1 MTSSLERVVAQKKE
15 AIEAVMDMFERG
27 AEVLASAVGELFPLC
42 EAAAPVLR
50 LALDNVQSKEVFYV
64 KEQFLT
70 VRNKLDVLSTQ
81 LEDIDCEIKKG
92 RLDSQYFAV
101 EENIRNQ
108 FRKYVDIIEAKQQFR
123 EVKTRLFLEHF
134 TKTGGDKNLFVL
146 YDALMGKN
154 SFGESVL
161 ELVER

>member
-1 MTSSLERVVAQKKE
+1 MSHSLERAVAQKKE

-42 EAAAPVLR
+42 EAAAPVVR
-50 LALDNVQSKEVFYV
+50 LALDNVQSKEVVYV

-70 VRNKLDVLSTQ
+70 VKNKLDVLSTQ
-81 LEDIDCEIKKG
+81 LEDIQCEIKKA
-92 RLDSQYFAV
+92 RLDSQYFSV

-108 FRKYVDIIEAKQQFR
+108 FRKYMDILEAKQQFR
-123 EVKTRLFLEHF
+123 EAKKRLFLEHF
-134 TKTGGDKNLFVL
+134 AKTGGEKNLLVL
-146 YDALMGKN
+146 YDALMGT
-154 SFGESVL
+154 SGFGDAVL